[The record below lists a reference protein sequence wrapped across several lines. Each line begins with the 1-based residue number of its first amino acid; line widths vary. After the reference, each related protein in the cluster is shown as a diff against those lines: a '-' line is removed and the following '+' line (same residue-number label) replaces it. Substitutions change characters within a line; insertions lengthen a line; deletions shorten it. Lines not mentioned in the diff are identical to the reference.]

1 MKFQITMTAAVAAM
15 VAAAGSARADG
26 WADWFTA
33 SVSGTSTGGSWSAN
47 ASEALESDGS
57 FDSDTEVTF
66 TPAVPVA
73 DTQIE
78 KIEIPVT
85 FTAGTTAPSFSGEDP
100 QTSVYTD
107 GTDYFAYV
115 KTTSG
120 GDPEWVNIG
129 GTPDTSESVTF
140 TLTFDYAA
148 QTVTF
153 AVADDN
159 TVSTDTYY
167 IASATAKTAVASVGF
182 TGTGVIGDF
191 TGTLAAAATISGTA
205 YATFAEAISSAGAGD
220 TVTLQTNWSGSTT
233 VPGGSTVTIDTN
245 GKTGPSAADFSSAT
259 PGWTVS
265 YVNGV
270 VDTTPDTPVV
280 SSVAATS
287 SSTSVTIAAPVLN
300 ATYSLV
306 YYSDAAGT
314 TKTGG
319 QSVGVTCSDAS
330 QPITLTATPSEAS
343 FGKVYFKVQAE

>member
-57 FDSDTEVTF
+57 FDSDSEVKF
-66 TPAVPVA
+66 TPVAPVA
-73 DTQIE
+73 DTKVE
-78 KIEIPVT
+78 KIVIPVT
-85 FTAGTTAPSFSGEDP
+85 FTAGSTAPTFDEVP
-100 QTSVYTD
+100 QTSIYTD
-107 GTDYFAYV
+107 GEDYFAYV
-115 KTTSG
+115 KTASD
-120 GDPEWVNIG
+120 GDPAWVNIG
-129 GTPDTSESVTF
+129 GTPNTSASVTF

-153 AVADDN
+153 AVEGDN
-159 TVSTDTYY
+159 TVSTATYY
-167 IASATAKTAVASVGF
+167 IASASEKNAVTSVGF
-182 TGTGVIGDF
+182 TGTGKIGEF

-205 YATFAEAISSAGAGD
+205 YATFAEAISSAGASD

-245 GKTGPSAADFSSAT
+245 GKTGPSASDFSSAT
-259 PGWTVS
+259 AGWTVS
-265 YVNGV
+265 YENGV
-270 VDTTPDTPVV
+270 LDTTPDAPVV

-314 TKTGG
+314 TKTG
-319 QSVGVTCSDAS
+319 QSASVTCSDAS